1 MLTSLNHDLVEFN
14 PCCTACVMFNAT
26 RLLFVS
32 IAVMTDELSNLAAR
46 RVSMAPFNRA
56 NLQSRSMSWRNG
68 SVYWA
73 RLEGT

>member
-1 MLTSLNHDLVEFN
+1 M
-14 PCCTACVMFNAT
+14 PPACY
-26 RLLFVS
+26 FVS

-73 RLEGT
+73 RLEGTEHFKNDKLF

>member
-1 MLTSLNHDLVEFN
+1 M
-14 PCCTACVMFNAT
+14 PPACY
-26 RLLFVS
+26 FVS
-32 IAVMTDELSNLAAR
+32 VAVMTDELSNLAAR